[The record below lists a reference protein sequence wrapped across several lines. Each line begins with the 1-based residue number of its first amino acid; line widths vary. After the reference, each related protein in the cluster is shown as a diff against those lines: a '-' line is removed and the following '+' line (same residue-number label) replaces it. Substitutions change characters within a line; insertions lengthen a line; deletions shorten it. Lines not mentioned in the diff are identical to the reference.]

1 MQMNRRHAMTLL
13 PAALLAPRMGH
24 ARGGGKVIVIG
35 AGIAGLAAARD
46 LQAAG
51 WQVTVVEARDRI
63 GGRIHTSRLWPDL
76 PMDLGASW
84 IHGTKGN
91 PITDFA
97 DTIGAARV
105 ETSYDRSITLDAD
118 GASLDLGPEMKTAA
132 IAVSIAREDTFEAL
146 VDVSLAEAVMA
157 SAAWQDGSATDRRL
171 IRHYINATVEQEY
184 GGDWA
189 DASAWFFDDGRAF
202 SGPDVLFPG
211 GYDQIPA
218 HLAQGLTLR
227 LGQPVTALAPD
238 GSGVSVTLADG
249 SVLTADHAIVTL
261 PLGVLQSGAVH
272 FAEPL
277 SPARTAAID
286 GLQMGLLNKC
296 WLRFDKVAWPDYV
309 DWIEWLGPKDGY
321 WSQWVSLANATG
333 APVLSA
339 FNAGSQAREVEALDD
354 AGTIFAAHDALRS
367 MFGSRFPAPIDAQ
380 ITRWS
385 KDPFALGSYSFFA
398 TGAGGTLSHPR
409 YDLSGADWDNRLIF
423 AGEAANLEYPGTVHG
438 AYLSGQSAARQLIG
452 LAP

>member
-1 MQMNRRHAMTLL
+1 MNRRHAMTLL

-24 ARGGGKVIVIG
+24 ARGGRRVIVIG

-84 IHGTKGN
+84 IHGTTGN
-91 PITDFA
+91 PLTDLA

-105 ETSYDRSITLDAD
+105 ETSYDRSITLGPD
-118 GASLDLGPEMKTAA
+118 GASMDLGPEMKTAA

-157 SAAWQDGSATDRRL
+157 SAAWKDGNDTDRRL

-184 GGDWA
+184 GCDWA
-189 DASAWFFDDGRAF
+189 DASAWHFDDGRAF
-202 SGPDVLFPG
+202 AGPDVLFPG

-218 HLAQGLTLR
+218 HLAQGLSLR
-227 LGQPVTALAPD
+227 LGQPVTALAP
-238 GSGVSVTLADG
+238 GGPGVSVTLADG

-261 PLGVLQSGAVH
+261 PLGVLQSGAVRL
-272 FAEPL
+272 AEPL
-277 SPARTAAID
+277 SAARTSAID

-296 WLRFDKVAWPDYV
+296 WLRFDKVAWPDDV

-354 AGTIFAAHDALRS
+354 AGTISAAHDALRS
-367 MFGSRFPAPIDAQ
+367 MFGSRFPAPVDAQ

-385 KDPFALGSYSFFA
+385 KDPFALGSYSFRA
-398 TGAGGTLSHPR
+398 TGSASTLSHPR

-423 AGEAANLEYPGTVHG
+423 AGEAANHHYPGTVHG